1 MPLLQ
6 VDNLRTAFHT
16 RDGIV
21 RAVNDVSYAI
31 EPGETLGIVGESG
44 SGKSVSQYSLLGL
57 LPTPPARVEGGTAL
71 FDGTDLLAAAPATLR
86 KIRGGRISMI
96 FQDPMTA
103 LNPFMRVGKQLTEPL
118 RLHTGVSGSEARS
131 EAAKALTDVGIQD
144 SEAALNRYPHEFSGG
159 MRQRIMIAM
168 ALITRPAL
176 LIADEPTT
184 ALDVTVQAQIL
195 ALIKQRQEELG
206 MAVVMITHD
215 LGVIAATCDRVLVMY
230 GGELVESATRPALFR
245 QPAHPYTQA
254 LMASMPA
261 LRQHGEALYTIPG
274 SPPDMTRPQPV
285 CVFSPRCAHAEDGC
299 RTGAPDLKKVHPG
312 HQTACLRVQS
322 GSISLESTPAESPH
336 E

>member
-1 MPLLQ
+1 MPLLE
-6 VDNLRTAFHT
+6 VDRLQTAFHT
-16 RDGIV
+16 REGVV

-31 EPGETLGIVGESG
+31 EAGETLGIVGESG

-57 LPTPPARVEGGTAL
+57 LPTPPAKVESGSAH
-71 FDGTDLLAAAPATLR
+71 FEGTDLLAATAEQLR
-86 KIRGGRISMI
+86 QIRGGRISMI

-103 LNPFMRVGKQLTEPL
+103 LNPFMRVGKQLIEPL
-118 RLHTGVSGSEARS
+118 LLHRDVTKADALA
-131 EAAKALTDVGIQD
+131 EAARALDEVGIQD
-144 SEAALNRYPHEFSGG
+144 SAAALNRYPHEFSGG

-195 ALIKQRQEELG
+195 ALIKRRQEELG

-230 GGELVESATRPALFR
+230 AGRIVESAPRTALFR
-245 QPAHPYTQA
+245 QPAHPYTRA

-261 LRQHGEALYTIPG
+261 IHQEGERLYTIPG
-274 SPPDMTRPQPV
+274 LPPDMTQPPPG
-285 CVFSPRCAHAEDGC
+285 CAFAARCEFAEEACRQTCPDLTSVEDG
-299 RTGAPDLKKVHPG
+299 RA
-312 HQTACLRVQS
+312 TACLRVQS
-322 GSISLESTPAESPH
+322 GSLTAAELGLAVSH
-336 E
+336 G

>member
-1 MPLLQ
+1 MSLLE
-6 VDNLRTAFHT
+6 VTNLRTAFHT
-16 RDGIV
+16 RDGVV
-21 RAVNDVSYAI
+21 RAVNGVSYTVA
-31 EPGETLGIVGESG
+31 PSETLGIVGESG

-57 LPTPPARVEGGTAL
+57 LPTPPAKVESGTAL
-71 FDGTDLLAAAPATLR
+71 FEGTDLLQASPAELR

-103 LNPFMRVGKQLTEPL
+103 LNPFMRVGKQLMEPL
-118 RLHTGVSGSEARS
+118 RLHSDVPKGKARE
-131 EAAKALTDVGIQD
+131 EAAKALKDVGIQD
-144 SEAALNRYPHEFSGG
+144 GEAALDRYPHEFSGG

-230 GGELVESATRPALFR
+230 GGQIVESATRPDLFR
-245 QPAHPYTQA
+245 SPAHPYTHA

-261 LRQHGEALYTIPG
+261 MHHEGEELYTIPG
-274 SPPDMTRPQPV
+274 LPPDMTRPLPG
-285 CVFSPRCAHAEDGC
+285 CAFATRCAHAEEAC
-299 RTGAPDLKKVHPG
+299 HTTAPALQEYAPDHG
-312 HQTACLRVQS
+312 TACLRIQS
-322 GSISLESTPAESPH
+322 GSLTVAGLNSELHA
-336 E
+336 

>member
-1 MPLLQ
+1 MSLLE
-6 VDNLRTAFHT
+6 VHNLSTAFHT
-16 RDGIV
+16 RDGVV
-21 RAVNDVSYAI
+21 RAVNGIAYAI

-57 LPTPPARVEGGTAL
+57 LPTPPARVESGTAH
-71 FDGTDLLAAAPATLR
+71 FEGTDLLKATPAELR
-86 KIRGGRISMI
+86 KIRGGRIAMI

-103 LNPFMRVGKQLTEPL
+103 LNPFMRVGKQLMEPL
-118 RLHTGVSGSEARS
+118 RLHREATGAAARA
-131 EAAKALTDVGIQD
+131 EAARALKDVGIQD
-144 SEAALNRYPHEFSGG
+144 GEAALDRYPHEFSGG

-195 ALIKQRQEELG
+195 ALIKQRQRELG

-230 GGELVESATRPALFR
+230 AGGIVESASRPDLFR
-245 QPAHPYTQA
+245 RPAHPYTRA

-261 LRQHGEALYTIPG
+261 MRHEGEVLYTIPG
-274 SPPDMTRPQPV
+274 LPPDMTRPIAGCP
-285 CVFSPRCAHAEDGC
+285 FAPRCEFAEDAC
-299 RTGAPDLKKVHPG
+299 RIAPPPLDEVRPG
-312 HQTACLRVQS
+312 HRAACIRLHGGTLPEFTA
-322 GSISLESTPAESPH
+322 PAPEPAP
-336 E
+336 

>member
-1 MPLLQ
+1 MSLLD
-6 VDNLRTAFHT
+6 VKNLRTAFHT

-21 RAVNDVSYAI
+21 RAVNGISYSV

-57 LPTPPARVEGGTAL
+57 LPMPPAKVESGTAL
-71 FDGTDLLAAAPATLR
+71 FEGTDLLAGTPAELR
-86 KIRGGRISMI
+86 RIRGGRISMI

-103 LNPFMRVGKQLTEPL
+103 LNPYMRVGKQLMEPL
-118 RLHTGVSGSEARS
+118 LLHRKVSKAEAR
-131 EAAKALTDVGIQD
+131 ERALHALGEVGIQD
-144 SEAALNRYPHEFSGG
+144 AESGLSRYPHEFSGG

-195 ALIKQRQEELG
+195 ALIKQRQRDLG
-206 MAVVMITHD
+206 MSVIMITHD

-230 GGELVESATRPALFR
+230 AGCIVESATREVLFSR
-245 QPAHPYTQA
+245 PAHPYTKA

-261 LRQHGEALYTIPG
+261 LHHSGDALYTIPG
-274 SPPDMTRPQPV
+274 MPPDMGREITGCAFAARCEFAQEACRSGEMKLAEVQPGQ
-285 CVFSPRCAHAEDGC
+285 E
-299 RTGAPDLKKVHPG
+299 
-312 HQTACLRVQS
+312 TACIRVQT
-322 GSISLESTPAESPH
+322 GEVVL
-336 E
+336 